1 MGSWL
6 PSRRL
11 ALVVLLV
18 VQLLSCVSLFV
29 ITWVAAHQARLF
41 TVFWSLLK
49 FMSIESVMVSNHLIL
64 CCPLLLLP
72 SNFPSIFSNESVLHI
87 TWPKY
92 WSFSLNISPSNE
104 YSGLNSFRI
113 GLISLQSKGLSRVL
127 SNTIDQKHQ
136 FWHSAFMVQLSYPHM
151 TTGKTIALT
160 IQSFVGKVMSL
171 LFNTLSSF
179 SSKEQVPFNFVAA
192 VTVHIDLRS
201 QEYEI

>member
-104 YSGLNSFRI
+104 YSWLISFRPFRYDLSQI
-113 GLISLQSKGLSRVL
+113 PYDYTVEVRNRFKGLDL
-127 SNTIDQKHQ
+127 IDGVPERT
-136 FWHSAFMVQLSYPHM
+136 MDEER
-151 TTGKTIALT
+151 
-160 IQSFVGKVMSL
+160 FV
-171 LFNTLSSF
+171 TLY
-179 SSKEQVPFNFVAA
+179 
-192 VTVHIDLRS
+192 RRW
-201 QEYEI
+201 

>member
-104 YSGLNSFRI
+104 YSGLNSFEI
-113 GLISLQSKGLSRVL
+113 YWFDLL
-127 SNTIDQKHQ
+127 
-136 FWHSAFMVQLSYPHM
+136 AVQGTL
-151 TTGKTIALT
+151 K
-160 IQSFVGKVMSL
+160 SL
-171 LFNTLSSF
+171 LQQWTYSNIVIFLLKHVSRNKHNILCIYGEMQTWVKIIF
-179 SSKEQVPFNFVAA
+179 SSLLYIGY
-192 VTVHIDLRS
+192 HI
-201 QEYEI
+201 Y